1 MISVGIII
9 EIIGIS
15 GIIVNVGNGLG
26 LGRVG
31 KRGWL
36 LKLEILLRVTR

>member
-1 MISVGIII
+1 MVISVRISWIID
-9 EIIGIS
+9 II

-26 LGRVG
+26 LGRVR

-36 LKLEILLRVTR
+36 LKLEILLGVT